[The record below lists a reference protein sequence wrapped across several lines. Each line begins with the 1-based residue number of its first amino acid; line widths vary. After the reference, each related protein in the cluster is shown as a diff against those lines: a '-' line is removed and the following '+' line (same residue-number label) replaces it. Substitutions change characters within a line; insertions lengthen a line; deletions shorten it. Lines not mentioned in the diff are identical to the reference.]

1 MPKTRT
7 QAAQAVAQTFLP
19 VERAAIA
26 LAADAHR
33 AVAVMMEERSR
44 ARIGKT
50 EGSAAIERVSQGAHL
65 LVTAANAFLEAH
77 ADLRDLGERYQ
88 LETMF
93 GPESASAGT
102 VVPFEQAA

>member
-7 QAAQAVAQTFLP
+7 QAAQTVAKTFLP

-33 AVAVMMEERSR
+33 AVAVMMEERAR

-50 EGSAAIERVSQGAHL
+50 EGSLAIERASHGAHL
-65 LVTAANAFLEAH
+65 LVTAANALLEAH
-77 ADLRDLGERYQ
+77 VDLRDLGERYH
-88 LETMF
+88 LEAMF